1 MVMSHEDIK
10 FVREAKKHGQIELVK
25 RYNSDNY
32 NRCSVTLD
40 KITRLMDISDRLWLD
55 LYWPSFMAN

>member
-1 MVMSHEDIK
+1 MVLSHEEVK
-10 FVREAKKHGQIELVK
+10 FVREAKKRGQIEFVK

-40 KITRLMDISDRLWLD
+40 KVTRLVNISDRLWLD
-55 LYWPSFMAN
+55 LYCPDFMAN